1 MTLSLQKDQAT
12 AAPGYGFVGAPA
24 FQGWART
31 QANGDDVYSSPRMV
45 VTVEGVHP
53 SPPPPLTIVDI
64 SKFFNGS
71 TPGAHITITTPD
83 GKKLLE
89 MTDWSM
95 SVPNHKDGNAGIL
108 NDLRPGD
115 QPFFQVGADFVSPDD
130 EHYYGLG
137 QNHEGYLDHRGHT
150 VDCWHNYTA
159 TAAPSVCIPF
169 VVTNYGYGMIWDN
182 PSRTTIEPGFN
193 ERTKWISEVGNRVSF
208 FVIAGATTDEIYSG
222 YRLLTGATPLMP
234 KAAYGFVQCKQRYIT
249 QDEMLAVAKGYRD
262 RHLPADVLVL
272 DWFYYTKMG
281 EFDFNPEHFP
291 DPAAMNKQLHD
302 MGFQTMIS
310 VWPRFTKG
318 SRFYDFFCKKDGSST
333 SPTALPLTVSPTTAP
348 DPTSIPPIPTPRAG
362 IGKRFATTS
371 SAKDSTRSG
380 PTKPSLTC
388 LRTAAIFPSVRARAT
403 SIFIRWFTPPRS
415 MTVTAATFPT
425 AR

>member
-1 MTLSLQKDQAT
+1 MKRYSAALGLFAGFALFASHAPAQSSSRLELTSPGETIVLEPYAPNILRVTISKDAT
-12 AAPGYGFVGAPA
+12 AANAGPGYGFVAKPDA
-24 FQGWART
+24 AGWS
-31 QANGDDVYSSPRMV
+31 ANQTDSEDVYKSDRMV
-45 VTVEGVHP
+45 VTVHRPHP
-53 SPPPPLTIVDI
+53 NPGGHRGNLPKTAKYFSGSAPWASVIV
-64 SKFFNGS
+64 K
-71 TPGAHITITTPD
+71 TPD
-83 GKKLLE
+83 GKQLLE
-89 MTDWSM
+89 MRGWDQAEY
-95 SVPNHKDGNAGIL
+95 NHKDGTATL
-108 NDLRPGD
+108 ATE
-115 QPFFQVGADFVSPDD
+115 FQKSDPPSYIVGASFTSPDD

-159 TAAPSVCIPF
+159 TAAPSVCVPF

-182 PSRTTIEPGFN
+182 PSKTTIEPGFN
-193 ERTKWISEVGNRVSF
+193 ERTKWTSEVGNRVSF
-208 FVIAGATTDEIYSG
+208 FVIAGSNTDEIYSG

-281 EFDFNPEHFP
+281 EMDFSPEHFP

-318 SRFYDFFCKKDGSST
+318 SRFYDFLLQKGWFEHLADGT
-333 SPTALPLTVSPTTAP
+333 PTDGLPY
-348 DPTSIPPIPTPRAG
+348 DRAG
-362 IGKRFATTS
+362 SDIDTTN
-371 SAKDSTRSG
+371 
-380 PTKPSLTC
+380 PE
-388 LRTAAIFPSVRARAT
+388 AAHWYWET
-403 SIFIRWFTPPRS
+403 
-415 MTVTAATFPT
+415 
-425 AR
+425 

>member
-1 MTLSLQKDQAT
+1 MTTTTCSFPRRLAAFCAAAFFILSVAAHAQQPLIINRDGQTISLEPYAPNIIRVTLSLQKDQAT

-31 QANGDDVYSSPRMV
+31 QANGDDVYSSPRMI
-45 VTVEGVHP
+45 VTIEGKHP

-108 NDLRPGD
+108 NDLRPTD

-182 PSRTTIEPGFN
+182 PSRTTIEP
-193 ERTKWISEVGNRVSF
+193 
-208 FVIAGATTDEIYSG
+208 D
-222 YRLLTGATPLMP
+222 
-234 KAAYGFVQCKQRYIT
+234 
-249 QDEMLAVAKGYRD
+249 
-262 RHLPADVLVL
+262 
-272 DWFYYTKMG
+272 
-281 EFDFNPEHFP
+281 
-291 DPAAMNKQLHD
+291 
-302 MGFQTMIS
+302 
-310 VWPRFTKG
+310 
-318 SRFYDFFCKKDGSST
+318 ST
-333 SPTALPLTVSPTTAP
+333 SAPSGLPKSAT
-348 DPTSIPPIPTPRAG
+348 G
-362 IGKRFATTS
+362 FRFS
-371 SAKDSTRSG
+371 
-380 PTKPSLTC
+380 
-388 LRTAAIFPSVRARAT
+388 
-403 SIFIRWFTPPRS
+403 
-415 MTVTAATFPT
+415 
-425 AR
+425 